1 MRLKLDSLVIQQGR
15 VLKSGESFT
24 KEQMKE
30 MIQYG
35 ADAIFR
41 AGEDFKDEDIDI
53 ILERGEKQTNQFF
66 EAAEQQAKSKSNLL
80 LNFTFEPNDLY
91 KFENEDYS
99 KKRKEEA
106 DKALSL
112 AYAEELEN
120 ENKIL
125 NAKRE
130 RGHVNYN
137 VDQQQAQL
145 LNSKLNKKK

>member
-1 MRLKLDSLVIQQGR
+1 
-15 VLKSGESFT
+15 
-24 KEQMKE
+24 MKE

-41 AGEDFKDEDIDI
+41 AGDEFKDEDIDI
-53 ILERGEKQTNQFF
+53 ILERGEKQTNIFF
-66 EAAEQQAKSKSNLL
+66 EEAEKQAKSKSNLL
-80 LNFTFEPNDLY
+80 LNFSFEPSDLY

-106 DKALSL
+106 DKALSK

-125 NAKRE
+125 STRRE

-137 VDQQQAQL
+137 VDQTQSQL
-145 LNSKLNKKK
+145 LNNKLQKKKN